1 MYLFTRRGRL
11 TRGVQGVLWATT
23 IRDHV
28 SQIIGNEVGLWSTA
42 YSPAAG
48 TMTWTTWW
56 SDLAT
61 LETAMR
67 RLTAD
72 QRYVEL
78 VVEGI
83 EYMPMG
89 VDDALYQSLYM
100 TEGDMSSMN
109 VVGTVSAVTAIGKS
123 VEAVTSGITIAQ
135 KFESITG
142 QPSGFHVNVTGNY
155 GGVGWLSAYADLAA
169 FEAANNK
176 VAADESW
183 LEYLDSLTCYGTDV
197 SANQATLYQKIP

>member
-28 SQIIGNEVGLWSTA
+28 SQLIGNEVGLWATA
-42 YSPAAG
+42 YSPATG
-48 TMTWTTWW
+48 TVTWTSWW

-61 LETAMR
+61 LDAAMR

-72 QRYVEL
+72 KRYVEL

-83 EYMPMG
+83 EYMPLG
-89 VDDALYQSLYM
+89 VDDALFQSLYM
-100 TEGDMSSMN
+100 TDGDMSSMN
-109 VVGTVSAVTAIGKS
+109 VVGTVSAVTAVGKA
-123 VEAVTSGITIAQ
+123 VEAVTSGIAIAQ

-155 GGVGWLSAYADLAA
+155 GGVGWLSAYPDLAA
-169 FEAANNK
+169 FEAANSK
-176 VAADESW
+176 VSADASW
-183 LEYLDSLTCYGTDV
+183 LAYLDSLTCYGTDV
-197 SANQATLYQKIP
+197 SATQSTLYQKIP